1 VRAGKDGVRATVRP
15 GGDKRMGEGG
25 QACPGGPQEV
35 RWGEG
40 QGQGGVG
47 ATVRVGGDDGATV
60 IVQLRLSRRRRHHV
74 GVASARMGG
83 RTDICL
89 AVQGHHEEDD
99 GGRRACVLRGR
110 EVVGQGRGVHE
121 VSARVGGNDSAMMM
135 ARWRLSWR
143 HRHHVGVASVRA
155 G

>member
-1 VRAGKDGVRATVRP
+1 MRV
-15 GGDKRMGEGG
+15 GG

-47 ATVRVGGDDGATV
+47 VTVRVGGDDGATA
-60 IVQLRLSRRRRHHV
+60 IMQLRLSRRRHHRV

-83 RTDICL
+83 RTDIHL
-89 AVQGHHEEDD
+89 AVQGHCEEDN
-99 GGRRACVLRGR
+99 GGWRACVLRGR
-110 EVVGQGRGVHE
+110 EVAGQGRGVHE
-121 VSARVGGNDSAMMM
+121 VSVRVGDNGGAMTM
-135 ARWRLSWR
+135 AWWRLSWR
-143 HRHHVGVASVRA
+143 RRHHVGIASVRA